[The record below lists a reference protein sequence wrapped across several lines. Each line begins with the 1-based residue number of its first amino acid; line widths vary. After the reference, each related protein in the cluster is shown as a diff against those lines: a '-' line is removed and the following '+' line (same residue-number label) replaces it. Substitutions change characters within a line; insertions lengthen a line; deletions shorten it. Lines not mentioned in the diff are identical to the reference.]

1 MEVNATKCIPAS
13 VDPDDISKFRWF
25 GIVVGCFDIIV
36 GGIGNGLTIAAFAS
50 NKKLWNTFNIF
61 VINLSLIDFM
71 TAVVMMPMNVLGYAL
86 EKWPFEPWTC
96 RVQAYFYLNCGYI
109 SVCCLMSITVN
120 RLIGIVFP
128 LHYKRYF
135 SRARVICI
143 IVLCW
148 TLSPALLSPF
158 LLIRNDDNDEYMI
171 GWKED
176 QNICTFNNLTNSTMI
191 LYMKFIRVLFQFLPA
206 IAMTLSYS
214 IAVFDVAYF
223 GQIPISLTSRA
234 IPSQGVRFSV
244 ATLSNNNDQPR
255 ARRSGHWRL
264 LIISVLMCTVFT
276 LLFIPS
282 VVVNLLDHSECFDP
296 RIHMGCSIMTWFN
309 SCSNPI
315 IYCLLYPRFQR
326 EYKRLLKCNSV
337 VRITWPG
344 SSSSTGSTRKSPRF
358 SSFSSSRLGVGVLRL
373 YKMQLT
379 SQLGSI

>member
-1 MEVNATKCIPAS
+1 
-13 VDPDDISKFRWF
+13 
-25 GIVVGCFDIIV
+25 
-36 GGIGNGLTIAAFAS
+36 
-50 NKKLWNTFNIF
+50 
-61 VINLSLIDFM
+61 
-71 TAVVMMPMNVLGYAL
+71 MMPMNVFGYAM

-135 SRARVICI
+135 SRGRVVCI
-143 IVLCW
+143 IILCW

-158 LLIRNDDNDEYMI
+158 LWTTNKDNGEYMI
-171 GWKED
+171 GWKAD

-191 LYMKFIRVLFQFLPA
+191 LYMKFIRILFQFLPA

-223 GQIPISLTSRA
+223 GCGFKTSYTPRSSGEVISHLIEPVAIRQIPISLTSRA
-234 IPSQGVRFSV
+234 VPSQKQPGVRFSV
-244 ATLSNNNDQPR
+244 ATLSTQNNQPR

-282 VVVNLLDHSECFDP
+282 VVVNLLEHSECFDP

-326 EYKRLLKCNSV
+326 EYKRLLKCQFRRSFSSLSDGCGTN
-337 VRITWPG
+337 
-344 SSSSTGSTRKSPRF
+344 SSSRRKSPRF
-358 SSFSSSRLGVGVLRL
+358 SSFSSVSRRSNVTQSLP
-373 YKMQLT
+373 T
-379 SQLGSI
+379 SIIPDTDLSSNNLLNTQFK